1 MDTNLSQ
8 IWKQYHSTR
17 FNSNSLELRYED
29 RCHAIKYFCTPNNA
43 EIFASTGVDGIHYCT
58 VPDLGDTIF
67 VVTPMTS
74 LDHHVFPVA
83 HDLTEFL
90 RLIVTLQGTTL
101 IDQAPLFDKERFE
114 TLRQEGATANG
125 DEAKRLCEIFNIEPL
140 EGSPYDL
147 IMDLYNNFDYSKIRY
162 SREYYE
168 TLGLC

>member
-1 MDTNLSQ
+1 MRTNLPQ
-8 IWKQYHSTR
+8 IWIQYHSAR
-17 FNSNSLELRYED
+17 FTSDSLELRYED
-29 RCHAIKYFCTPNNA
+29 PRKATHYFCTPVGG
-43 EIFASTGVDGIHYCT
+43 EIFASIGVDGIHYCT

-90 RLIVTLQGTTL
+90 RLIVTLHGTTL
-101 IDQAPLFDKERFE
+101 IDQAPMFSKERFAE
-114 TLRQEGATANG
+114 LRQEQATANE
-125 DEAKRLCEIFNIEPL
+125 DEVKKLCETFNIKPL

-147 IMDLYNNFDYSKIRY
+147 IMDLYNNFDYSKIKF

-168 TLGLC
+168 TLGL